1 MSKKIG
7 IALFVLVILVVAGC
21 GTQLVYNIEEAPII
35 TSVTDVSKTDIAKAI
50 KRAGITLGWQMK
62 DKAEGEIIGT
72 LLLRKH
78 MAKVSIK
85 YTTDYYSIKYL
96 DSKELRYDGTKIHRN
111 YNGWIQNLDRDIQ
124 IQLRVL

>member
-1 MSKKIG
+1 MRKNIG
-7 IALFVLVILVVAGC
+7 IASFVLVILVVAGC
-21 GTQLVYNIEEAPII
+21 ATKLVYNVEEAPII
-35 TSVTDVSKTDIAKAI
+35 SSVTDVSKTDIAKAI

-85 YTTDYYSIKYL
+85 YTTDYYSINYL
-96 DSKELRYDGTKIHRN
+96 DSKELKYDGTNIHNN
-111 YNGWIQNLDRDIQ
+111 YNGWIQNLERNINLMLG
-124 IQLRVL
+124 IL

>member
-1 MSKKIG
+1 MSKKLG

-21 GTQLVYNIEEAPII
+21 RTQLVYNVEESPII
-35 TSVTDVSKTDIAKAI
+35 SPATDVSKTDIAKAI

-62 DKAEGEIIGT
+62 DEAEGEIIGT
-72 LLLRKH
+72 LILRKH

-96 DSKELRYDGTKIHRN
+96 DSDKLNYDGTKIHSN
-111 YNGWIQNLDRDIQ
+111 YNGWIQNLDKGIQ
-124 IQLRVL
+124 TQLAIY

>member
-1 MSKKIG
+1 MRKGIG

-21 GTQLVYNIEEAPII
+21 RTQLVHNVEEAPII
-35 TSVTDVSKTDIAKAI
+35 SSATDVSKTDIAKAI

-85 YTTDYYSIKYL
+85 YTADYYSINYL
-96 DSKELRYDGTKIHRN
+96 DSKELRYDGTKIHSN
-111 YNGWIQNLDRDIQ
+111 YNGWIKNLDRDIQ
-124 IQLRVL
+124 IQLSTL